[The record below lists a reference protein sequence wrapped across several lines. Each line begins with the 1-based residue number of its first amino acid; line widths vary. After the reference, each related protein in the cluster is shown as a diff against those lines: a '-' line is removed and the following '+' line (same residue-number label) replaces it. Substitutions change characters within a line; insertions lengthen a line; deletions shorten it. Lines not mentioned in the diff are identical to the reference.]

1 MHNINR
7 PFTSAI
13 LEGIPRIGYDI
24 HLCPFPGAL
33 YACLKYLGDPMD
45 YDILMGVTGAAFRRL
60 WNRDD
65 GGNVDLSYFGE
76 EPFRRAFE
84 AAGYE
89 YRTVPP
95 EKGAMLQ
102 AIRESIAR
110 GVPPISFGIIGPPE
124 AGIVAGYRGEGDVLF
139 GWSYFQEG
147 RERYYEKAEWFETM
161 DKGAGKGL
169 IIIGA
174 KKPARPFER
183 GTLASALT
191 WAIELERTVSF
202 PMLPNHVGGLAAYDA
217 WAAGIEVDADYPA
230 DDPEVM
236 ATRVMVYGDQVTML
250 YERHAAAGYLRKMAA
265 AVPEI
270 AGYLNTAAAY
280 YDAVADLSA
289 PLWRWG
295 HSYQGEVRQ
304 VLPDPALRRELAG
317 FIRSAR
323 AKEIQAVEQL
333 ERALAAL
340 P

>member
-7 PFTSAI
+7 ISVNAI
-13 LEGIPRIGYDI
+13 LEGIPRIGYDV
-24 HLCPFPGAL
+24 HLCPFPGAF
-33 YACLKYLGDPMD
+33 YACLKYLGDPLD

-65 GGNVDLSYFGE
+65 GGNVDLSYFGD

-89 YRTVPP
+89 YRVVPP
-95 EKGAMLQ
+95 EKGAMIQ

-110 GVPPISFGIIGPPE
+110 GVPPISFGVIGPPE
-124 AGIVAGYRGEGDVLF
+124 AGIVAGYQGDGGVLF

-174 KKPARPFER
+174 RKPARPSER
-183 GTLASALT
+183 DTLASSLA

-202 PMLPNHVGGLAAYDA
+202 PMLPNHIGGLMAYDA
-217 WAAGIEVDADYPA
+217 WAAAVEVDADYPA
-230 DDPEVM
+230 DDPEVI

-250 YERHAAAGYLRKMAA
+250 YERHAAANYLRKMAA
-265 AVPEI
+265 VADEA
-270 AGYLNTAAAY
+270 AGPLNAAATC
-280 YDAVADLSA
+280 YDAVADLSS

-295 HSYQGEVRQ
+295 HSDQGEVRRA
-304 VLPDPALRRELAG
+304 LLDPALRRELAG
-317 FIRSAR
+317 FIRSAK
-323 AKEIQAVEQL
+323 AWEAQAVEHL
-333 ERALAAL
+333 ERALATL
-340 P
+340 Q